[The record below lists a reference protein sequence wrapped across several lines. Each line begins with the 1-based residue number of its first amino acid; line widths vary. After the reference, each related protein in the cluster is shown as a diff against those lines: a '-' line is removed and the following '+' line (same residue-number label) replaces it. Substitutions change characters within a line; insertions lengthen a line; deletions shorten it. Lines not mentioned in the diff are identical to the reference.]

1 MENLE
6 KAINELKEKMPG
18 LTLLE
23 NEPMNVHSSFRIGGP
38 VRALAVP
45 EDVMSLSR
53 VCAVLK
59 ENHLAPMILGNG
71 TNILFPDEGL
81 KDLFIISTEKLTKMF
96 LLDGETIY
104 AEAGVPLA
112 KLAGFAH
119 QNGLSGLE
127 FASGIPG
134 TLGGGVIMNAG
145 AYGGEMKD
153 AVESVVCYYVQD
165 QRLYELDREQC
176 RFEYRNSLFRRM
188 GGCIVLSAVLKLKK
202 GDSAEIAAKMR
213 ELNER
218 RRDKQPLDLPSAGSA
233 FKRPEGGY
241 AAALIDEC
249 GLRGYTVGGAQISEK
264 HAGFAVNI
272 GGATSHDVY
281 DLLKHVRDTVYLEK
295 KVALEPEIIILPPD
309 YHLDDNS
316 PDLLRHRVVANEPEN
331 NA

>member
-59 ENHLAPMILGNG
+59 ENRLAPMILGNG

-264 HAGFAVNI
+264 HAGFAVNV